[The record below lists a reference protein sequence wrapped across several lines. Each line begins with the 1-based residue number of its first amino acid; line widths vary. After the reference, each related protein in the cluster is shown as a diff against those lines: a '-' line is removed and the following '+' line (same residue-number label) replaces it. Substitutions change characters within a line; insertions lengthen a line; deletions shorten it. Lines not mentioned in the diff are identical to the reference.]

1 MLDLYDCPVALLDDA
16 EFVKQAL
23 IDASEHSLTTL
34 LKHVSHRFHP
44 HGVTALGLLAESHI
58 SIHTW
63 PEHGYVGADVFTCGD
78 RADPV
83 RACHFLVRIFKA
95 DRYSLRQLPRGA
107 LASVEAQPI
116 TEAPVVEVTHLD
128 AG

>member
-34 LKHVSHRFHP
+34 LKQVTHRFHP

-58 SIHTW
+58 AIHTW
-63 PEHGYVGADVFTCGD
+63 PEHRYAGADVFTCGD

-83 RACHFLVRIFKA
+83 RACQFLVRVFEA
-95 DRYSLRQLPRGA
+95 DRYALRQLPRGA
-107 LASVEAQPI
+107 LASTEAQPI
-116 TEAPVVEVTHLD
+116 AAAPAVEVSNLD
-128 AG
+128 AR